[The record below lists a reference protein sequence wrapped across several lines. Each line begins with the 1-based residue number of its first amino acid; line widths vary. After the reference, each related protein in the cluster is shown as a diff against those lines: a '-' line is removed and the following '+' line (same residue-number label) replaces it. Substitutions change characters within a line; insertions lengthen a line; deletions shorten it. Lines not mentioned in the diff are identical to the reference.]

1 MAGTVRTDE
10 HHGVMALRIPRL
22 ACVASLL
29 AVLAACTAPG
39 ATRSLTLHTLNDSGV
54 SGTVTLTAVGSGTTR
69 VVVDVNPA
77 GHPNMPAHI
86 HPGTCGALTPQPEF
100 PLQNIVNGRS
110 TTDIIV
116 PLDDLFADAVALNIH
131 ASNEEMQTYTACV
144 DLH

>member
-1 MAGTVRTDE
+1 MELRT
-10 HHGVMALRIPRL
+10 RR
-22 ACVASLL
+22 LL
-29 AVLAACTAPG
+29 AAPLLVILTACSASSA

-69 VVVDVNPA
+69 VDVDVNPA

-86 HPGTCGALTPQPEF
+86 HPGTCGELTPQPEF
-100 PLQNIVNGRS
+100 PLQNIVNGKS

-116 PLDDLFADAVALNIH
+116 PLDDLFANAVALNVH